1 MLKIREPLVY
11 PCRYKECS
19 YENHELAKELFHTAD
34 LRTLHH
40 QRISTLSSLNLSSS
54 IRNGSNESSNPLNH
68 LNMRLC
74 VKAIAMRIMSLQK
87 SFFMVLEPV
96 RCLGRSIDLQAEPLM
111 HSCNLLSPPLL
122 AVELLAESMEQ
133 RVLRFLNQIT
143 HALKSTSKLF
153 VFPSC
158 FPFYTQMNSYSNT
171 QMEVFLQ

>member
-1 MLKIREPLVY
+1 
-11 PCRYKECS
+11 
-19 YENHELAKELFHTAD
+19 
-34 LRTLHH
+34 
-40 QRISTLSSLNLSSS
+40 
-54 IRNGSNESSNPLNH
+54 
-68 LNMRLC
+68 
-74 VKAIAMRIMSLQK
+74 MRIMSLQK
-87 SFFMVLEPV
+87 SFFMGFEPV
-96 RCLGRSIDLQAEPLM
+96 RYLGRSIDLQAEPLM